1 MSSFYDYYSFQKV
14 DEKKG
19 LLANDSNYPAMI
31 ACQAKLSAKKADL
44 PKDVKNSHLYDL
56 AKNIAEDDGFVK
68 ELSNAIGEPKREET
82 EDMFVERSSKKMK
95 EMLMAKLKKS

>member
-1 MSSFYDYYSFQKV
+1 MSSFYNYYTFQKAP
-14 DEKKG
+14 ENRN
-19 LLANDSNYPAMI
+19 LLAKNSSFPVVI
-31 ACQAKLSAKKADL
+31 AESVVSAAEKTDL
-44 PKDVKNSHLYDL
+44 PKDVKSAQLYDL

-68 ELSNAIGEPKREET
+68 ELSDAIGEPKREET